1 MMSTIIYYF
10 SGTGNSL
17 KIAKDLS
24 DNLPNSKIIRICK
37 QNMKITNNTSSEK
50 IGFVFPVY
58 YRGLPH
64 LVAEFI
70 KTLEI
75 NPKTYI
81 FAVANF
87 GSYAALTF
95 EQIDELLISKVTKLS
110 SNFSIAMPGNMWF
123 MYYPH
128 PKEDFVNRINDQ
140 KSITL
145 NIVSKIN
152 NNIINKIDTIND
164 KISEE
169 EMYLNFNPYDFSKGF
184 WTNSKCT
191 NCGICLKVCPVKNI
205 EILNNKPSWKDDC
218 EQCMACLHWCPNE
231 AIEYKN
237 DSLNKERYHNPHIKV
252 KELF

>member
-1 MMSTIIYYF
+1 MSTTIYYF

-17 KIAKDLS
+17 KIAKDLN
-24 DNLPNSKIIRICK
+24 DNLPHSKIIRICK
-37 QNMKITNNTSSEK
+37 ENMKITSDTSSEK

-70 KTLEI
+70 KNLQV

-81 FAVANF
+81 FAVASF

-95 EQIDELLISKVTKLS
+95 AQIDELLISKDTRLS
-110 SNFSIAMPGNMWF
+110 ANFSMAMPGNMWF

-128 PKEDFVNRINDQ
+128 PKEDFTNRINDQ

-145 NIVSKIN
+145 NITSKIN
-152 NNIINKIDTIND
+152 NNIITKVDITRD

-169 EMYLNFNPYDFSKGF
+169 KMYLDFNPCDFSKGF

-191 NCGICLKVCPVKNI
+191 NCGICLKVCPVENI
-205 EILNNKPSWKDDC
+205 EIINKKPSWKQHC